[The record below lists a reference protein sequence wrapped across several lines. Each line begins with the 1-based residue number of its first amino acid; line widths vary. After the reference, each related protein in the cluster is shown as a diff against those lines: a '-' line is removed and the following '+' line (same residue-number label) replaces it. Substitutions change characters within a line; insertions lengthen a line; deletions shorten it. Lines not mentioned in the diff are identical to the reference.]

1 NQLAPDATGDTNDA
15 IGVEVDQSHF
25 CADSNGFG
33 QQHYALQ
40 SGQQAFCVT
49 LPGTL
54 SVAEAAPPA
63 GRPFVRLSCDDAQ
76 SPTPSTVDQST
87 RSASINVDPGE
98 TVRCVWL
105 NTTQA
110 GTVIFENQLAPDAS
124 GATSDTIGLNV
135 DPHQSCAVNGFL

>member
-1 NQLAPDATGDTNDA
+1 DTSEA
-15 IGVEVDQSHF
+15 IAVELDPSHF

-33 QQHYALQ
+33 QLNYALQ

-49 LPGTL
+49 PPGTL

-76 SPTPSTVDQST
+76 SPTPSAVDQST
-87 RSASINVDPGE
+87 RSASINVEPGE

-110 GTVIFENQLAPDAS
+110 GPVISLFPYTPLFR
-124 GATSDTIGLNV
+124 SDTSEAIAVEL
-135 DPHQSCAVNGFL
+135 DPSHFCA